1 MNRDDINISTMNVK
15 KRPKIIVIVGP
26 TASGKSDLAI
36 KMAGNLN
43 GEILSADSR
52 QVYRGMDIGTGKV
65 TRKEQRLAPHYLIDI
80 ANPSRQFT
88 VSQFKRLAEKK
99 IDEII
104 KRGKTPIICG
114 GTGFYI
120 DALMDNLNLPDVPPN
135 KKLRAK
141 LEKQSAEHLFNQL
154 KKLDPK
160 RAKTIDAK
168 NKRRLIRAFEI
179 IHDTGKPV
187 PKIKKSGK
195 YDAYWLGITWP
206 KEILAKRIKQRL
218 DRRFKQS
225 MIAEIRKLRESGISW
240 KRLYDFGLEYRWISL
255 YLQNKITLQE
265 MKDNLYHAIVQYSKR
280 QMTWFKRNKNI
291 HWIFKQ

>member
-1 MNRDDINISTMNVK
+1 MNVK

-36 KMAGNLN
+36 KMACNLN

-114 GTGFYI
+114 STGFYI
-120 DALMDNLNLPDVPPN
+120 DALMDNLNLPNVPPN

-141 LEKQSAEHLFNQL
+141 LEKQSAEHLFDQL
-154 KKLDPK
+154 KKLDSK

-168 NKRRLIRAFEI
+168 NKRRLIRALEI

-187 PKIKKSGK
+187 PKIKESGK
-195 YDAYWLGITWP
+195 YDASWLGITWP
-206 KEILAKRIKQRL
+206 KETLANRIKQRL
-218 DRRFKQS
+218 DRRFKQG
-225 MIAEIRKLRESGISW
+225 MIAEVKKLKESGISW

-255 YLQNKITLQE
+255 YLQNKITRQE
-265 MKDNLYHAIVQYSKR
+265 MNDNLYHAIVQYSKR
-280 QMTWFKRNKNI
+280 QMTWFKRNKDI
-291 HWIFKQ
+291 HWINK